1 MEKIRQ
7 ELLATG
13 VLEEASG
20 GQYRFTENYAFGSPS
35 TASGVIAGRT
45 SNGRREWKVKDTG
58 QTYGEW
64 DEARLAE

>member
-7 ELLATG
+7 ELFATG